1 MIKDFFRLALKS
13 IIKRKL
19 RSWLTVIGIF
29 IGIATV
35 VALIA
40 VGQGME
46 KAITQQFEE
55 LGTDKIVITAGG
67 DAAGSALAVGLASNP
82 ITYDDLDVVNSVRGV
97 DVAAGMISRIAGV
110 EFDGEAKTTWV
121 SGLPTDETA
130 RVIEDIQSFEILEGR
145 NLEDDDVYVTIVG
158 YNLYTEDYFEKP
170 VETGDKIYI
179 EGVKFKVV
187 GIIDKIGNA
196 QDDTQL
202 IIPIDTAKE
211 LFDSDDEIYGI
222 MVKITEGEE
231 PSVVAERIEEELRD
245 FRDEDEGAES
255 FQVQTFEQILEQ
267 VGAVLG
273 IISAVLIG
281 IAAISL
287 LVGGI
292 GIMNTMYTAVLERTK
307 EIGVMKSIG
316 GTNKDI
322 MLIFLIESGLYG
334 LVGGGVGV
342 IFGAIMSLIVA
353 KIAGAA
359 LGIDYFQASITWWLV
374 FGALGFSFVVGV
386 ISGVFPA
393 RQASKMQPV
402 DALRYE

>member
-1 MIKDFFRLALKS
+1 MIKDYAKLALRS
-13 IIKRKL
+13 IVTRKL

-46 KAITQQFEE
+46 KAITEQFEE
-55 LGTDKIVITAGG
+55 LGTDKIVISAGG
-67 DAAGSALAVGLASNP
+67 DAAGSAFAAGLASNP
-82 ITYDDLDVVNSVRGV
+82 ITYDDLDAVQGVRGV
-97 DVAAGMISRIAGV
+97 DVAAGMISRLALV
-110 EFDGEAKTTWV
+110 EFDDETKTTWV
-121 SGLPTDETA
+121 SGFPTDETA
-130 RVIEDIQSFEILEGR
+130 KVVEDIQSFEILEGR
-145 NLEDDDVYVTIVG
+145 DIEAGDTYSAVVG
-158 YNLYTEDYFEKP
+158 YNLYMDDFFEKP
-170 VETGDKIYI
+170 VEARDKIFI
-179 EGVKFKVV
+179 EGIKFKVV
-187 GIIDKIGNA
+187 GVVDKIGNA
-196 QDDTQL
+196 QDDTQI

-211 LFDSDDEIYGI
+211 IFDTGDDIYGI
-222 MVKITEGEE
+222 MVKIDDGEE

-267 VGAVLG
+267 VGVVLN

-287 LVGGI
+287 LVGGV

-307 EIGVMKSIG
+307 EIGIMKSIG
-316 GTNKDI
+316 GRNSDI
-322 MLIFLIESGLYG
+322 MMIFLLESGMYG

-342 IFGAIMSLIVA
+342 IVGALMSLIVS
-353 KIAGAA
+353 KVAGVA
-359 LGIDYFQASITWWLV
+359 LGIDYFQADITWWLIV
-374 FGALGFSFVVGV
+374 GALTFSFVVGV
-386 ISGVFPA
+386 LSGVLPA
-393 RQASKMQPV
+393 KQASKMQPV

>member
-1 MIKDFFRLALKS
+1 MIKDYFKLALKS

-67 DAAGSALAVGLASNP
+67 DAAGSAFAAGLASNP
-82 ITYDDLDVVNSVRGV
+82 ITYDDLDVVNDVRGV
-97 DVAAGMISRIAGV
+97 DVAAGMVSRIASV
-110 EFDGEAKTTWV
+110 EFDGETKTTWV
-121 SGLPTDETA
+121 NGFPTDETA
-130 RVIEDIQSFEILEGR
+130 KVVEDIQSFEILEGR
-145 NLEDDDVYVTIVG
+145 NLEAGDDYVAVIG
-158 YNLYTEDYFEKP
+158 YNLYMEEFFEKNI
-170 VETGDKIYI
+170 ETRDKLYI
-179 EGVKFKVV
+179 EGEKFKVI
-187 GIIDKIGNA
+187 GIVDKIGNA
-196 QDDTQL
+196 QDDTQ
-202 IIPIDTAKE
+202 IMIPIDTSKE
-211 LFDSDDEIYGI
+211 LFDTGDEIYGI
-222 MVKITEGEE
+222 MVKINEGEE
-231 PSVVAERIEEELRD
+231 PSVVAERIEDELRD
-245 FRDEDEGAES
+245 FRDEEEGAES

-342 IFGAIMSLIVA
+342 IVGGGLSIIVA

-359 LGIDYFQASITWWLV
+359 LGIDYFQAAITWWLV
-374 FGALGFSFVVGV
+374 LGALGFSFVVGV
-386 ISGVFPA
+386 VSGVFPA
-393 RQASKMQPV
+393 KQASKMQPV